1 MHSFISDPT
10 NSPLC
15 ITPITI
21 ITFVHWISI
30 IILLSM
36 DTFFFQDGS
45 YVIWPLRRVIRDTFK
60 NKKIAIFS
68 HFSLSLFFILHHN
81 TYLYSHTYIM
91 GCCMSAESVEKRQR
105 NNEIESQI
113 KRDRVNQKNEI
124 KMLLLGNHETHA
136 SKDSL
141 LTLLSRCW

>member
-1 MHSFISDPT
+1 
-10 NSPLC
+10 
-15 ITPITI
+15 
-21 ITFVHWISI
+21 
-30 IILLSM
+30 
-36 DTFFFQDGS
+36 
-45 YVIWPLRRVIRDTFK
+45 
-60 NKKIAIFS
+60 
-68 HFSLSLFFILHHN
+68 
-81 TYLYSHTYIM
+81 
-91 GCCMSAESVEKRQR
+91 MSAESVEKRQR